1 MKNLNRD
8 TSDLS
13 RKHMGRPLTE
23 DVYSGNTE
31 KDSLQK
37 DTSAVIQKDHRAS
50 TEVIE
55 SLNHILANEFTLFTK
70 TLNYHWNVTGPRFHS
85 LHVFFETQ
93 YKALL
98 TVMDE
103 VAERVRMLGEAPVS
117 TLREMRSDNTIIE
130 TPGEFMSA
138 DKMINDLLAGHVEI
152 QRQIASALELDQLDP
167 GTEDFL
173 TSLLRDHEKSSWM
186 LKSHLM

>member
-1 MKNLNRD
+1 MRPVTTESENKKQERFPMGQSARNL
-8 TSDLS
+8 
-13 RKHMGRPLTE
+13 GRGTGT
-23 DVYSGNTE
+23 DASG
-31 KDSLQK
+31 
-37 DTSAVIQKDHRAS
+37 
-50 TEVIE
+50 EVIE

-85 LHVFFETQ
+85 LHEFFEEQ
-93 YKALL
+93 YKELL
-98 TVMDE
+98 TIMDD
-103 VAERVRMLGEAPVS
+103 VAERVRILGESPVS

-130 TPGEFMSA
+130 TPGKFMSA

-152 QRQIASALELDQLDP
+152 QRQIQNAVELKEIDV

-173 TSLLRDHEKSSWM
+173 IGLLQTHQKFSWM